1 MVLAF
6 SLTPHAKTIREYILA
21 DKKDGI
27 KNESS
32 GSETVEKT
40 GASATDKA
48 KKKKQLDRQ
57 YLQIPMEE
65 WTIQKWDEL
74 ATLRGFTY
82 KKALLET
89 LIEEYIQEKASF
101 QFHSGTPPK
110 HIVAYI
116 SAMGAKHR
124 SIWLSTDVYKQAEKF
139 ADSVPIKVN
148 RVVYSVLI
156 HGLLKANLIE
166 I

>member
-1 MVLAF
+1 MA
-6 SLTPHAKTIREYILA
+6 EE
-21 DKKDGI
+21 KDGVDNKPKGSNI
-27 KNESS
+27 EEVKTEST
-32 GSETVEKT
+32 SEQ
-40 GASATDKA
+40 A

-65 WTIQKWDEL
+65 WTMQKWDEL
-74 ATLRGFTY
+74 AKIRGFTY

-101 QFHSGTPPK
+101 QFHSGNPPK

-116 SAMGAKHR
+116 AAMGAKHR
-124 SIWLSTDVYKQAEKF
+124 SIWLSTDVYRQAEKF

-148 RVVYSVLI
+148 RVVYSALI
-156 HGLLKANLIE
+156 HGLINANLIE

>member
-1 MVLAF
+1 MAEENEG
-6 SLTPHAKTIREYILA
+6 I
-21 DKKDGI
+21 DGELEGS
-27 KNESS
+27 NSEEVTTESTS
-32 GSETVEKT
+32 GQE
-40 GASATDKA
+40 

-57 YLQIPMEE
+57 FLQIPMEE
-65 WTIQKWDEL
+65 WTMQKWDEL
-74 ATLRGFTY
+74 TKLRGFTY

-101 QFHSGTPPK
+101 QFHSDNPPK
-110 HIVAYI
+110 HVVAYI

-124 SIWLSTDVYKQAEKF
+124 SIWLSTDVYRQAEKF

-148 RVVYSVLI
+148 RVVYSALI
-156 HGLLKANLIE
+156 HGLINANLIE